1 MAIMNIYL
9 IGVGGQGIGLLAEIL
24 MRAAD
29 YADLNVKAVDTHGLA
44 QRGGIVVSQIRMGD
58 TVHSPLIREGEAD
71 IAIALERH
79 EALRALNSHLRVGGT
94 LVYYNTVWQPL
105 EVRLNEAEEVSED
118 VISRECGK
126 RDINEIKVFKSNL
139 EDARMQ
145 NIVLLAAIDK
155 KNLVPA
161 IETKDHIRAMEDLM
175 EGRRLE
181 NNMRLFREER
191 GGDRNCNSNMMS

>member
-161 IETKDHIRAMEDLM
+161 IETKDYIRAMEDLM

-191 GGDRNCNSNMMS
+191 GGDGKCNSNMMS